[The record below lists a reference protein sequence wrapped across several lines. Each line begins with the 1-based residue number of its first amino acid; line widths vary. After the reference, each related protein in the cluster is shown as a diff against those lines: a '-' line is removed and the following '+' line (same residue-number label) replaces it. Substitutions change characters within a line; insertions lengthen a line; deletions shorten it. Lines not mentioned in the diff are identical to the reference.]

1 MTSPH
6 IPLCAAVLGLAASA
20 CTGAPPRVAVSD
32 AWCRASPPGA
42 AAAACYV
49 TLTATGEDR
58 LVGAETVAAART
70 EIHTMSMAGGVMR
83 MRPLDGLDLP
93 RGKAVSLRPGGEH
106 LMLISPTAPLQAG
119 DTVTLTLRFRRADP
133 ANLQA
138 PVRAAPGADAH
149 AGHAGAQP

>member
-1 MTSPH
+1 MPSPRILLCLA
-6 IPLCAAVLGLAASA
+6 IPVFAASA
-20 CTGAPPRVAVSD
+20 CTRVPPDVEVSD
-32 AWCRASPPGA
+32 AWCRASLPGA

-93 RGKAVSLRPGGEH
+93 RGRAVALRPGGEH

-119 DTVTLTLRFRRADP
+119 DTVTLTLRFRRAAP
-133 ANLQA
+133 ASLQA
-138 PVRAAPGADAH
+138 PVRAAPGAGAH